1 MFFLTEAS
9 ESDSRYPMD
18 KEDFIILD
26 TDTMNLA
33 RILPKPAYIL
43 YYERAW

>member
-1 MFFLTEAS
+1 MFFLTVVS
-9 ESDSRYPMD
+9 EPDSQNPT
-18 KEDFIILD
+18 DFIILD
-26 TDTMNLA
+26 ADTMNLA